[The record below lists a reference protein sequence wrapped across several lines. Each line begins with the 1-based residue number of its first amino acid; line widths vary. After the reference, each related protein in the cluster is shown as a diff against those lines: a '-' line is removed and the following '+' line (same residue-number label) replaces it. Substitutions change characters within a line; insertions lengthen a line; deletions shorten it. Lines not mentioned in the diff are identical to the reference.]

1 MANVDEVLATMDT
14 PEEAEKVI
22 LVIDEDLRVVTIPG
36 IALVIGAEGDKDVN
50 RLWFKMNRMYRG
62 TDLSGF
68 TPRVNYNN
76 AAGKPYFYVSP
87 DMTVEGDSLLFSWL
101 IGRSAAEEKGT
112 VEFSVCMQ
120 LLQDGGVVKEFNTTT
135 ATMQCLRSI
144 HEADALNDASDAANI
159 VTLGHTE
166 LGTSILGGTE

>member
-1 MANVDEVLATMDT
+1 MTNVDEVLATMNT

-50 RLWFKMNRMYRG
+50 RLWFKMNRMHRG

-76 AAGKPYFYVSP
+76 AAGKPYFYVSS
-87 DMTVEGDSLLFSWL
+87 DMTIEGDSLLFSWL

-120 LLQDGGVVKEFNTTT
+120 LFQDGAVVKEFNTTT

-144 HEADALNDASDAANI
+144 HEADAMNDASDAANGA
-159 VTLGHTE
+159 VLGRAIF
-166 LGTSILGGTE
+166 GKMILGRNE

>member
-14 PEEAEKVI
+14 PEEAGKVI

-50 RLWFKMNRMYRG
+50 RLWFKMNRVYRG

-76 AAGKPYFYVSP
+76 AAGRPYFYVAS
-87 DMTVEGDSLLFSWL
+87 DMKAEENSLLFSWL

-120 LLQDGGVVKEFNTTT
+120 LLQNGAVVKEFNTTT

-144 HEADALNDASDAANI
+144 HEADALNDASDAANSA
-159 VTLGHTE
+159 VLGRAIF
-166 LGTSILGGTE
+166 GKMILGRNE

>member
-76 AAGKPYFYVSP
+76 AVGKPYFYVAT
-87 DMTVEGDSLLFSWL
+87 DMKAGDTVFTS
-101 IGRSAAEEKGT
+101 
-112 VEFSVCMQ
+112 
-120 LLQDGGVVKEFNTTT
+120 
-135 ATMQCLRSI
+135 
-144 HEADALNDASDAANI
+144 
-159 VTLGHTE
+159 TL
-166 LGTSILGGTE
+166 SQP